1 MSIDITVVIPVYNSE
16 NTLYELYERITKTL
30 RSLCADRYEIL
41 LIDDGSKDQSF
52 LKMQQLHERDA
63 RVKIIRLTENFGQQN
78 ALMCGFHY
86 AQGEYIVT
94 LDDDLQHPPEEIKKL
109 VLKLHEGYDVAFGI
123 PFEKKHSF
131 YRNVGTKMISYLFNK
146 ICSKPKY
153 IYVSSFRAIKKEV
166 IKEIIKD
173 KTSFVYLAPII
184 FRITNHAANVFVR
197 HDARKYGKSNYNLWK
212 LLKLFVKLVINYSC
226 LSKFA
231 DVASRPQFEIESMK
245 I

>member
-1 MSIDITVVIPVYNSE
+1 MSVYITIVIPVYNSA
-16 NTLYELYERITKTL
+16 NTLDELYKRLTRTL
-30 RSLCADRYEIL
+30 SDLCDDSYEIL
-41 LIDDGSKDQSF
+41 LIDDASKDQSF
-52 LKMQQLHERDA
+52 LKMEQLHRQDA
-63 RVKIIRLTENFGQQN
+63 KVKIIQLAENFGQQN

-86 AQGEYIVT
+86 AQGEYIIT

-109 VLKLHEGYDVAFGI
+109 LLKLHEGYDVVFGI

-131 YRNVGTKMISYLFNK
+131 YRNMGTKMISYLFNK
-146 ICSKPKY
+146 ICSKPKN

-197 HDARKYGKSNYNLWK
+197 HDVRKYGNSNYNLFK
-212 LLKLFVKLVINYSC
+212 LLKLFMKLVINYSC
-226 LSKFA
+226 VSKL
-231 DVASRPQFEIESMK
+231 VNVTSRPQFEIKSMQ
-245 I
+245 